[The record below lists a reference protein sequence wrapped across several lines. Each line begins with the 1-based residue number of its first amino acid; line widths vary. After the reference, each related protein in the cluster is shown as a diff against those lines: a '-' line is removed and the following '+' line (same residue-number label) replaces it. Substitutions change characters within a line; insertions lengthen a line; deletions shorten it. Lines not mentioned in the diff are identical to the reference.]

1 MTHLNHVDLCSG
13 IGGFA
18 LAFQSIGLSEP
29 IVFCDIEEWCRKIL
43 QKHWPNVPVLEDVKE
58 IANDPD
64 RFIPKTDWR
73 KTILTAGYPCQPF
86 SAAGKQKGTKDP
98 RHIWPFI
105 FKIVT
110 LKKPKYCVFENVNGH
125 IALGLDAV
133 LNDLESQNY
142 AVSTSIIPALPF
154 RPHKRERIWIVAQHM
169 GDTQYNGPSSTE
181 IKGINEEDAG
191 GSSQRKKKTIKFE
204 GTSRYRNKSDVANT

>member
-1 MTHLNHVDLCSG
+1 MLPKMQPIRIGSLFSG
-13 IGGFA
+13 IGGFELGVERA
-18 LAFQSIGLSEP
+18 LHRAGYKPQTLFQVEQNK
-29 IVFCDIEEWCRKIL
+29 FCQRVL
-43 QKHWPNVPVLEDVKE
+43 QKHWPNVPILEDVKE

-105 FKIVT
+105 FKIVA

-154 RPHKRERIWIVAQHM
+154 RPHKRERIWVVAQHM
-169 GDTQYNGPSSTE
+169 GDT
-181 IKGINEEDAG
+181 
-191 GSSQRKKKTIKFE
+191 
-204 GTSRYRNKSDVANT
+204 